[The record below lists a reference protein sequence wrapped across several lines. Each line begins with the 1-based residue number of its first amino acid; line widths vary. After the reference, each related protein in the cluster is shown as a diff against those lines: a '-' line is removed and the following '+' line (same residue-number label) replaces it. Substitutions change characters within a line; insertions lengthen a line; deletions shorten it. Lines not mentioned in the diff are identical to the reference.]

1 MLICFY
7 LVDSLQVFSLGK
19 IIKVAKVPLVDDGAL
34 SAPVTFMVPDLKKLC
49 VLAKN
54 GHLIL
59 FFAFGK
65 SFD

>member
-1 MLICFY
+1 M
-7 LVDSLQVFSLGK
+7 FSLGK
-19 IIKVAKVPLVDDGAL
+19 IIKVAKIPLVDDGAL
-34 SAPVTFMVPDLKKLC
+34 SAPVTFLVPDLKKLC

-65 SFD
+65 SFG

>member
-1 MLICFY
+1 M
-7 LVDSLQVFSLGK
+7 FSLGK

-34 SAPVTFMVPDLKKLC
+34 SAPVTFLVPNLTKLC
-49 VLAKN
+49 VLAKS

-65 SFD
+65 SVTAFITYS